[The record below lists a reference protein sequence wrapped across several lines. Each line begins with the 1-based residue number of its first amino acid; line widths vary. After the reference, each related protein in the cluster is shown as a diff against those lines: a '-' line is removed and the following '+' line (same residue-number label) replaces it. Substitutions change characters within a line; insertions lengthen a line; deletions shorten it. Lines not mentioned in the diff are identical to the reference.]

1 MKLTKYIAIVI
12 ALMFSSCGKDI
23 LDIDPSGS
31 LPVDAAIASVDDL
44 ESVLLGAYSQ
54 LQNSDY
60 YGRYFVLVPDVMSDD
75 VKQNSSANRA
85 KEWAEYNGNSLDFIS
100 EEVWTE
106 IYEAIN
112 RLNTVINAEV
122 DFPTPEVQ
130 AQADQFIGEAM
141 ALRALGHFD
150 VCRIY
155 AQHYAFS
162 SGGNHPGVPIVTEF
176 DQDAEPA
183 RASVSEVYAAV
194 INDLQAGISK
204 MNEDRGTGFMS
215 KLAAQA
221 LLARVYFYMGDYA
234 QAEQMAN
241 TVISSG
247 EVELE
252 STGGYLDA
260 WMGAGSAPDVLF
272 EVVMTETDNNGA
284 DALGRMYINEG
295 YGDYLPADDL
305 RNILDPADLRSQL
318 YKPDSTLGG
327 GMFGWDRIN
336 KFPSTIGEDN
346 TPVIRLSEV
355 YLIRAESR
363 ARNGNESGAIE
374 DLMAIRSR
382 AWPDAPVASSSGDE
396 LLEEIIT
403 ERRKE
408 LAFEGHRLWDLM
420 RLNRGVVRN
429 DCSSSACE
437 ITFPNPRFILPIPA
451 QELDANPSI
460 LQNEGY

>member
-1 MKLTKYIAIVI
+1 MNTLKFSLLCI
-12 ALMFSSCGKDI
+12 ALVFSGCGKD
-23 LDIDPSGS
+23 LLEIDPSGS
-31 LPVDAAIASVDDL
+31 LPVDGAIASIDDI

-54 LQNSDY
+54 FQNSDY
-60 YGRYFVLVPDVMSDD
+60 YGRYFILVPDVMSDD

-85 KEWAEYNGNSLDFIS
+85 KEWAEFSGTPLDFIS
-100 EEVWTE
+100 EEMWTE

-130 AQADQFIGEAM
+130 AEADQLIGEAL
-141 ALRALGHFD
+141 ALRALAHFD

-155 AQHYAFS
+155 AQHYAVS
-162 SGGNHPGVPIVTEF
+162 SGSDPGVPIVTAF
-176 DQDAEPA
+176 DETAEPA
-183 RASVSEVYAAV
+183 RSSVSEVYGAV
-194 INDLQAGISK
+194 IGDLQSAISK
-204 MNEDRGTGFMS
+204 MNDDRGSGFMS

-221 LLARVYFYMGDYA
+221 ILARVYFYMGDYS

-241 TVISSG
+241 TVISAGDVTLADNS
-247 EVELE
+247 
-252 STGGYLDA
+252 SYFDA
-260 WMGAGSAPDVLF
+260 WMGTGSAPDVLF
-272 EVVMTETDNNGA
+272 EIVMTEADNNGS

-295 YGDYLPADDL
+295 YGDYLPSDDL
-305 RNILDPADLRSQL
+305 RLIINEADVRSQL

-327 GMFGWDRIN
+327 GDFGWDRMN
-336 KFPSTIGEDN
+336 KFPSTTGEDN

-363 ARNGNESGAIE
+363 ARNGNEAGAVE

-382 AWPDAPVASSSGDE
+382 AWPDAPAVTATGDA

-403 ERRKE
+403 ERRIE

-420 RLNRGVVRN
+420 RLNRGVVRSN
-429 DCSSSACE
+429 CTAPVCE
-437 ITFPNPRFILPIPA
+437 INFPNERFVLPIPA
-451 QELDANPSI
+451 QELDANPNMV
-460 LQNEGY
+460 QNNGY